1 MKNLLLVVNALLA
14 LAVGFLLIQHFKQS
28 KSETKSIVIDSKNV
42 GKIEPGTKVMFVNAD
57 TLMDKYTT
65 YKTSL
70 KQLEDKQKNAENAVQ
85 REIEALQK
93 EYVGLQERAQK
104 GQLSQEEAEKADLSL
119 RTKQEAIAKKRDN
132 LLKSVEDQSKK
143 LDEVMKKEMNTKLTE
158 LQKELAFDYVVSYSP
173 AGQFIFVN
181 PSLDITKQVI
191 ETLNKK
197 DK

>member
-1 MKNLLLVVNALLA
+1 MKNLLLVVNAILA
-14 LAVGFLLIQHFKQS
+14 LAVGFLLVQHFKQS

-181 PSLDITKQVI
+181 PSLDITKQAI
-191 ETLNKK
+191 EALNKK